1 MYSKSEV
8 KRMSEVKI
16 EDVNISELV
25 DIKDVEVNINSPK
38 NVKIKSFIRQI
49 KNPYIYKCGKFVV
62 KISFEENDKN
72 VRDRLREYIASL

>member
-1 MYSKSEV
+1 
-8 KRMSEVKI
+8 MSEVKI